1 MMRIHTRTIALI
13 LTITMV
19 ASLFA
24 GCGKQTTS
32 KELPE
37 VKKYNVR
44 QEIPETDID
53 FVKDGKS
60 EYIIVCP
67 KEATDNELFA
77 AEELQYFIE
86 EATGVKLSIAT
97 ESDELQEGKYLFVG
111 DTKAADKA
119 GVKPAYE
126 EVKTNGFALKQLED
140 DCYILGNYDMGTRNA
155 AYEFLTYMFDFEHY
169 AVDEIYLTHKENAK
183 MLAFDMIEIPDL
195 DLRRVADGE
204 VDYDSSRI
212 IGRRHRL
219 NEAAEVFINKSNTHN
234 AFTIIDPNVY
244 SWKSDAYKYWFANDG
259 KEVTTY
265 SPTTEPIPV
274 QLCYSN
280 DDMRAEFTKN
290 LIEKFLKD
298 ASAPYMLLGAM
309 DVRKW
314 CSCEK
319 CAAACEKYGTDA
331 ATIIWFVNKVQ
342 ADVNAWFEKNYPDKQ
357 PTKLMIFGY
366 QKTVMPPVK
375 YNEETKQYEPIDET
389 VILNKDSGVYF
400 APIEF
405 EIDVPFDT
413 EDSTDI
419 TTSAGRAKAWNAV
432 SDTVFCW
439 TYSLITQHS
448 MMYCDVFEASQR
460 NYKYIADNGG
470 VCVMDQG
477 AHWMKNRN
485 SGFSRLQTY
494 VRSRVMWDLSLN
506 MGELVDDFFDHYY
519 GEASDTMQE
528 LFTQEREW
536 MTRVYADT
544 DATGDIFEQMMDE
557 KFWSYQQIR
566 GYLNLIDQA
575 YEDIEPLMTS
585 NPERYQKLYER
596 ILLESMQFR
605 YIMICLFQAEFE
617 EAELLEEK
625 MSFRTHFEMLEMASH
640 AEWKDIDLLWEDWGI
655 TDY

>member
-1 MMRIHTRTIALI
+1 MRKHTRRIAL
-13 LTITMV
+13 LLAITMLTG
-19 ASLFA
+19 LFS
-24 GCGKQTTS
+24 GCGKKTASQ
-32 KELPE
+32 ELPE
-37 VKKYNVR
+37 VKKQNVR
-44 QEIPETDID
+44 QEIPETEID
-53 FVKDGKS
+53 FIKDGKS
-60 EYIIVCP
+60 EYSIVCP
-67 KEATDNELFA
+67 ENPTENETFA
-77 AEELQYFIE
+77 AEELQYFVE
-86 EATGVKLSIAT
+86 EATGVKLPIVK
-97 ESDELQEGKYLFVG
+97 ESDELSEGKYLFVG
-111 DTKAADKA
+111 ATKAADTKQ
-119 GVKPAYE
+119 VKPTYE

-155 AYEFLTYMFDFEHY
+155 AYEFLIHMFDYEYY
-169 AVDEIYLTHKENAK
+169 AVDEICLTHKTNAK
-183 MLAFDMIEIPDL
+183 MLAFDMIETPDL
-195 DLRRVADGE
+195 ELRKVVDGE
-204 VDYDSSRI
+204 IDYDATKI
-212 IGRRHRL
+212 IGRRHR
-219 NEAAEVFINKSNTHN
+219 NNDEAEIFINKNDTHN
-234 AFTIIDPNVY
+234 AFKIIDPEVY
-244 SWKSDAYKYWFANDG
+244 NWKSDTYKFWFANDG

-265 SPTTEPIPV
+265 TPDKEVMPV

-280 DDMRAEFTKN
+280 DEMRAEFTKN
-290 LIEKFLKD
+290 LIEKYIKT

-309 DVRKW
+309 DVRQW

-342 ADVNAWFEKNYPDKQ
+342 ADVNAWFEKNQPDAE

-375 YNEETKQYEPIDET
+375 YNKETKQYEPIDET

-405 EIDVPFDT
+405 EIDVPFVT

-419 TTSAGRAKAWNAV
+419 TTSAGRARAWNAV
-432 SDTVFCW
+432 SDTIFCW

-470 VCVMDQG
+470 VYIMDQG
-477 AHWMKNRN
+477 AHWMKSRN

-494 VRSRVMWDLSLN
+494 VRSRVMWELDLN
-506 MGELVDDFFDHYY
+506 MGELVDDFCEHYY
-519 GEASDTMQE
+519 GEAADTMQE

-536 MTRVYADT
+536 MTHVYADT

-557 KFWSYQQIR
+557 KFWSYQQIK

-575 YEDIEPLMTS
+575 YEDIEPLKTS

-605 YIMICLFQAEFE
+605 YIMICLFQTEFE
-617 EAELLEEK
+617 EAELIEEK
-625 MSFRTHFEMLEMASH
+625 MSFRTHFEMLKMASH